1 MNNVWLPS
9 NNPFVDSKTK
19 FRSFEPSP
27 KYALAL
33 AKKADS
39 SKNPD
44 LSEKGLERAQ
54 EWKTLFSEINFDA
67 VYSTDFNRTLQTIQP
82 IVEGNNQ
89 LLKIYNPKMIDIEAF
104 KKETHGKTI
113 LIVGHSNTI
122 PNMVNQIIK
131 ENKYTNIEENQFGNL
146 YIVTLFENQIVSQL
160 LHSK

>member
-1 MNNVWLPS
+1 M
-9 NNPFVDSKTK
+9 
-19 FRSFEPSP
+19 
-27 KYALAL
+27 
-33 AKKADS
+33 KKIIVLLLFFWIQVTFGQNTITQYYFIRHAEKVDS

-44 LSEKGLERAQ
+44 LSEKGLEKAQ
-54 EWKTLFSEINFDA
+54 QWKTLFSKINFDA

-82 IVEGNNQ
+82 IVAGNNQ

-104 KKETHGKTI
+104 KKETHGRTI
-113 LIVGHSNTI
+113 LVVGHSNTI

-160 LHSK
+160 LHLK

>member
-1 MNNVWLPS
+1 LGQNTITQYY
-9 NNPFVDSKTK
+9 FI
-19 FRSFEPSP
+19 RHAE
-27 KYALAL
+27 
-33 AKKADS
+33 KADS

-67 VYSTDFNRTLQTIQP
+67 VYSTDFNRTLQTIKP
-82 IVEGNNQ
+82 IVAGNNQ
-89 LLKIYNPKMIDIEAF
+89 LLKFYNPKMIDIEAF

-131 ENKYTNIEENQFGNL
+131 ENKYTNIEENEFGNL

-160 LHSK
+160 LHLK

>member
-1 MNNVWLPS
+1 M
-9 NNPFVDSKTK
+9 
-19 FRSFEPSP
+19 
-27 KYALAL
+27 
-33 AKKADS
+33 KKNIVLLLFFWIQVTFGQNTITQYYFIRHAEKVDS

-44 LSEKGLERAQ
+44 LSEKGLEKAQ
-54 EWKTLFSEINFDA
+54 QWKTLFSKINFDA

-82 IVEGNNQ
+82 IVADNNQ

-146 YIVTLFENQIVSQL
+146 YIVTLFENQIVSKL
-160 LHSK
+160 LHLK